1 MMILNTPSRSWPIG
15 GRPPGA
21 GKGGEGRRVPWP
33 SQRWCMVLPVDW
45 LKWCR
50 RTSVELQ
57 KGGGADGQPSLNFF
71 NVWPAEDKPAYMSM
85 WPRERVEE
93 ITNGTGPAQFLLDVT
108 PEYLMNAV
116 VPPRLKQLVPQA
128 KVVIVLQV
136 RFLLPP
142 SPPPPPP
149 CSLSLPPF
157 LCPEWA
163 KQGSGPV
170 QWAGDESPL
179 AARLLPSLGA
189 LGPPQLHARQQMR
202 PDAPRFRPPLSNAH
216 GRRYSRRNAHTVLRH
231 RHRRLPISGVQPLC
245 MPCRLCHAVHPA
257 SAISTQ
263 NLACVLPRP
272 KLPETTHLLGT
283 APS

>member
-142 SPPPPPP
+142 SPPPPAAVFIVAAAFPVPRVGQARQRARAMGRGRIPAGSAAPP
-149 CSLSLPPF
+149 EPRCTRPAPAA
-157 LCPEWA
+157 CTA
-163 KQGSGPV
+163 
-170 QWAGDESPL
+170 AD
-179 AARLLPSLGA
+179 AARCTAFPAAPLQRTRAPLLPT
-189 LGPPQLHARQQMR
+189 QR
-202 PDAPRFRPPLSNAH
+202 AH
-216 GRRYSRRNAHTVLRH
+216 
-231 RHRRLPISGVQPLC
+231 
-245 MPCRLCHAVHPA
+245 
-257 SAISTQ
+257 SA
-263 NLACVLPRP
+263 
-272 KLPETTHLLGT
+272 
-283 APS
+283 

>member
-142 SPPPPPP
+142 SPPPRRRVH
-149 CSLSLPPF
+149 CRCRLS
-157 LCPEWA
+157 CA
-163 KQGSGPV
+163 QSGPSKA
-170 QWAGDESPL
+170 AGPCNGPGTNPRWQRGSSRASVHSARPSCMHGSRCGPMHRVSGRPSPTHTG
-179 AARLLPSLGA
+179 AAT
-189 LGPPQLHARQQMR
+189 
-202 PDAPRFRPPLSNAH
+202 PDATRTQCLGIATGGCRSVACSRYACHVVSAMLSTRPLRSRPR
-216 GRRYSRRNAHTVLRH
+216 T
-231 RHRRLPISGVQPLC
+231 
-245 MPCRLCHAVHPA
+245 
-257 SAISTQ
+257 
-263 NLACVLPRP
+263 
-272 KLPETTHLLGT
+272 
-283 APS
+283 